1 VSVEVRFEFYDA
13 AQRAV
18 VEQRLEGQEVGVP
31 AAVLVDCEQD
41 VVVFGELAEVLG
53 FGRCGR
59 EWLFDE
65 DVFACAHSLGGE
77 GGVGVRGCCEDY
89 DVDVFVCEEV
99 VG

>member
-1 VSVEVRFEFYDA
+1 MSVEVRFELHDA

-18 VEQRLEGQEVGVP
+18 GEQRLEGQEIGVP
-31 AAVLVDCEQD
+31 AAVLVDCEQK
-41 VVVFGELAEVLG
+41 VVFARDLTEVLG

-65 DVFACAHSLGGE
+65 DVFAGKHGLGCE
-77 GGVGVRGCCEDY
+77 GGVGVGSCCEYY
-89 DVDVFVCEEV
+89 DVNVFVCEEV